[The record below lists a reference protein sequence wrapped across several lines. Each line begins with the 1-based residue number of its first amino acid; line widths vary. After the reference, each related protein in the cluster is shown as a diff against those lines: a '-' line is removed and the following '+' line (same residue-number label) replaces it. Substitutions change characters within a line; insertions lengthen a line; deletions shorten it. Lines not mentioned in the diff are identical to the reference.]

1 MSIRM
6 RDFRQRSSL
15 ANPRCTVYKRN
26 GQSVARVK
34 AAAIARPAQARPI
47 QEGTASIVF
56 STPQLPQI
64 TQPFGAG
71 AVA

>member
-26 GQSVARVK
+26 GQSVARGQSR
-34 AAAIARPAQARPI
+34 AIARPTRASPI

-64 TQPFGAG
+64 TQPFGTG
-71 AVA
+71 SIS